1 MAKRKK
7 IIIANWKMNLTVPE
21 STVLLTKLKKEI
33 PGNVG
38 CEVVVCPSF
47 VDIYAASEEI
57 KGTKI
62 VLGAQNVAEEE
73 QGAYTGEV
81 SILALKGFVKYVL
94 VGHSER
100 RNIFSENDKVVAKK
114 AEIAVRHDIT
124 PVICVG
130 ETLHER
136 EDKLSKVVV
145 LSQLEASCKHLTAE
159 EISESA
165 IAYEPVWAIGTGH
178 VCDEK
183 EAEVMA
189 ADIRGLIKS
198 LYGEKASEAVR
209 ILYGGSVTAK
219 DAKDF
224 KKAKNVDGLLVGG
237 ASLNHQEFTAIV
249 KNYSSKD
256 SAKKGKK

>member
-1 MAKRKK
+1 MKRKK
-7 IIIANWKMNLTVPE
+7 IVIGNWKMNLTVPE

-33 PGNVG
+33 PAKTKA
-38 CEVVVCPSF
+38 EVVICPSF
-47 VDIYAASEEI
+47 IDIYSASEEI
-57 KGTKI
+57 KGTEI
-62 VLGAQNVAEEE
+62 LLGAQNVAEEE
-73 QGAYTGEV
+73 HGAYTGEV
-81 SILALKGFVKYVL
+81 SVLALKGFVKYVL

-100 RNIFSENDKVVAKK
+100 RNIFSENDKVVSKK
-114 AEIAVRHDIT
+114 AEIVVRHDMV

-159 EISESA
+159 EIATSV

-183 EAEVMA
+183 EAEKMA
-189 ADIRGLIKS
+189 ADIRGLVKS
-198 LYGEKASEAVR
+198 LYGEKASESVH

-219 DAKDF
+219 NVKDF
-224 KKAKNVDGLLVGG
+224 KKAKDIDGLLVGG
-237 ASLNHQEFTAIV
+237 ASLNHQEFAKIV
-249 KNYSSKD
+249 KTFSD
-256 SAKKGKK
+256 SVQNKKGKK